1 MKRFEIIDNTG
12 VVESG
17 LRNTEEAKERLEE
30 LIEERFEFEGDIKI
44 VEIHHLT
51 R

>member
-1 MKRFEIIDNTG
+1 MKRFEIIDDTG

-17 LRNTEEAKERLEE
+17 LYDLEEAYQRLEE
-30 LIEERFEFEGDIKI
+30 LLEERFEFDGDIKI
-44 VEIHHLT
+44 IEVHHLT